1 MDVKTLCL
9 GVLTFGDA
17 SGYDIKKYFER
28 TFSHFFAAGYGSIYP
43 ALAELADAGLVT
55 CQKVTQE
62 GRPDRKVY
70 SLTESG
76 RQTFLHELATTAPL
90 HKVRSEFLA
99 LMFFAHLLPPERLN
113 AVLEER
119 LADINN
125 SIAMIEQCPAQQSKD
140 IPHDA
145 AGMHFCSNYG
155 KAMLL
160 RARDCIG
167 AHQAAIQKTLKT
179 TVKISPQKN

>member
-17 SGYDIKKYFER
+17 SGYDIKKHFER
-28 TFSHFFAAGYGSIYP
+28 TFSHFFVAGYGSIYP
-43 ALAELADAGLVT
+43 ALAELANAGLVT
-55 CQKVTQE
+55 CQKVAQE

-70 SLTESG
+70 SLTKDG
-76 RQTFLHELATTAPL
+76 RQAFLDELAATAPL
-90 HKVRSEFLA
+90 HKVRSEFLT

-119 LADINN
+119 LADINH
-125 SIAMIEQCPAQQSKD
+125 SIAMIEQCPAQQNQD
-140 IPHDA
+140 IPQDA
-145 AGMHFCSNYG
+145 AGMHFCSSFG

-160 RARDCIG
+160 QARDCIG
-167 AHQAAIQKTLKT
+167 AYRARLQAARKA
-179 TVKISPQKN
+179 